1 MASSR
6 FVVGVTLHSA
16 LLAGTLVAVL
26 HLLATGRFYAT
37 ALLLS
42 AIALLIVFSLA
53 RYVAKVDRTLE
64 SFVDVVAATEF
75 QHSLSTPTD
84 FSAVSGALERA
95 VSELRLAKAA
105 SQQQLDHLRG
115 LLDNVAVALLYV
127 DEAGTVTLVNRAAQ
141 KLVGQPVRR
150 VADLAGIGPDL
161 AKFLAQGQSGQR
173 SILRLR
179 SGQRV
184 LASIAGFSAGASQSR
199 LMSVNNVEVEL
210 DAVELKAWRDL
221 VRVLA
226 HEIMNSLTPVSSLA
240 AGLRQLF
247 ASLTATADP
256 SGVQQLASDIT
267 SSMDA
272 IERRSAGLMSFVA
285 RYRKVAELPRPV
297 LRETNARELL
307 NRIGQLMASSIAAE
321 NITFM
326 VTVDPPELSMMVDT
340 ELFEQ
345 VLINL
350 VHNSIDAA
358 KSRDHGRIEL
368 CARAHEAGVVI
379 TVADNGAGLD
389 ESVAERIFMPFFTT
403 KRGGSGI
410 GLSFARQ
417 VVTAHGG
424 QIAAATNVPNG
435 AVFTITLPPPVRS
448 SSNAGVICNSDE
460 TT

>member
-1 MASSR
+1 
-6 FVVGVTLHSA
+6 
-16 LLAGTLVAVL
+16 
-26 HLLATGRFYAT
+26 
-37 ALLLS
+37 
-42 AIALLIVFSLA
+42 
-53 RYVAKVDRTLE
+53 
-64 SFVDVVAATEF
+64 
-75 QHSLSTPTD
+75 
-84 FSAVSGALERA
+84 
-95 VSELRLAKAA
+95 
-105 SQQQLDHLRG
+105 
-115 LLDNVAVALLYV
+115 
-127 DEAGTVTLVNRAAQ
+127 
-141 KLVGQPVRR
+141 VRR

-199 LMSVNNVEVEL
+199 LMSVHNVEVEL

-285 RYRKVAELPRPV
+285 RYRKVA
-297 LRETNARELL
+297 
-307 NRIGQLMASSIAAE
+307 
-321 NITFM
+321 
-326 VTVDPPELSMMVDT
+326 VDPPELSMMVDT